1 MAHQQHCPSSG
12 QQVQGSS
19 LAVRQLCSRAE
30 EEKVVV
36 AAAAD
41 ETMMLL
47 PDTTSELCDFAT
59 AAGRWGSKSSS
70 K

>member
-1 MAHQQHCPSSG
+1 M
-12 QQVQGSS
+12 QGSS